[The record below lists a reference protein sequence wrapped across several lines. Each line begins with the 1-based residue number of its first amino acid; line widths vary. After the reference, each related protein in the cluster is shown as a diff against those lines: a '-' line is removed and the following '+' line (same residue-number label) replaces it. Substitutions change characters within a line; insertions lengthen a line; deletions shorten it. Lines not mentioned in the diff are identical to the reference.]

1 MATDKDPELYLR
13 MQEDL
18 FRKEGTLTKET
29 QKRLK
34 KDIKRL
40 QSIKESKEFYDT
52 LSKSYFNDPFYQPSS
67 ITMRKGVINYKSL
80 TKQIEGI
87 CKNVRLYIFQI
98 IVFLDNMKDKFYLL
112 EMERTGGVEGLN
124 TYQSVIKKSDTEIK
138 RIQTMI
144 KNLFDRLKL
153 DSKLIN

>member
-40 QSIKESKEFYDT
+40 QSIK
-52 LSKSYFNDPFYQPSS
+52 
-67 ITMRKGVINYKSL
+67 
-80 TKQIEGI
+80 
-87 CKNVRLYIFQI
+87 VRLYLFQI